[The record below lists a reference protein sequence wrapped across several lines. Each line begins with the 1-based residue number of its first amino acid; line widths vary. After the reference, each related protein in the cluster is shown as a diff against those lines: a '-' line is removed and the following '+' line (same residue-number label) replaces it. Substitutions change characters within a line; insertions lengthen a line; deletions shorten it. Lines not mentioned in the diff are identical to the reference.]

1 MIIAAIASTSVN
13 YRLLA
18 CSLLY
23 WIAAVRWS
31 GSCKV
36 MEHIEQEL
44 YYTYTYTSC
53 MLCARRHIIYQY
65 GAGPLCSTST
75 ASMATQITVYRI
87 SAVALTTYS
96 RRSCRRHATF
106 AVLTGD
112 TFLRILPSRKL
123 TTVHHAI
130 CHVVAHFVLTSSA
143 RNEQGRKPQKCI
155 WMFTQETYSSLV
167 YVGVPRQ
174 CGSAGPGD

>member
-36 MEHIEQEL
+36 MEHIEQES

-53 MLCARRHIIYQY
+53 MLSARRHIIY

-75 ASMATQITVYRI
+75 ASMATPITVEYQK
-87 SAVALTTYS
+87 SLSLHTVED
-96 RRSCRRHATF
+96 HAGF
-106 AVLTGD
+106 MPRLGD
-112 TFLRILPSRKL
+112 TYLRIHPSRKL

-130 CHVVAHFVLTSSA
+130 CHAVTHFASTSSA
-143 RNEQGRKPQKCI
+143 NEQGRKPQKCI
-155 WMFTQETYSSLV
+155 WMFTQESYSSLV
-167 YVGVPRQ
+167 WANFHCARM
-174 CGSAGPGD
+174 